1 MKKKSGAIDWA
12 FKHSTFPIVLALCLV
27 LMGAYGLFNMPRNE
41 FPDFTIRQG
50 LIIGSYPGA
59 SSEKV
64 EQELTSKV
72 EEFLFGYNEVD
83 KTKTYSYSKDG
94 LMYIYVEIS
103 DKIDHNAT
111 EQFWNKLKSEVLI
124 FQQLELPRE
133 VQGVMVNSDFGSTA
147 ALILGVQSDTRPYKD
162 LQRHVEDIEDELR
175 QIDNMAKISHSGGL
189 TEQIAVYV
197 DQDKLASYG
206 ITPSSILIVYRIK
219 VPWLV
224 RVPWKIRKGKD
235 LSILKLH

>member
-72 EEFLFGYNEVD
+72 EEFLFG
-83 KTKTYSYSKDG
+83 
-94 LMYIYVEIS
+94 
-103 DKIDHNAT
+103 
-111 EQFWNKLKSEVLI
+111 
-124 FQQLELPRE
+124 
-133 VQGVMVNSDFGSTA
+133 VQ
-147 ALILGVQSDTRPYKD
+147 
-162 LQRHVEDIEDELR
+162 
-175 QIDNMAKISHSGGL
+175 
-189 TEQIAVYV
+189 
-197 DQDKLASYG
+197 
-206 ITPSSILIVYRIK
+206 
-219 VPWLV
+219 
-224 RVPWKIRKGKD
+224 
-235 LSILKLH
+235 